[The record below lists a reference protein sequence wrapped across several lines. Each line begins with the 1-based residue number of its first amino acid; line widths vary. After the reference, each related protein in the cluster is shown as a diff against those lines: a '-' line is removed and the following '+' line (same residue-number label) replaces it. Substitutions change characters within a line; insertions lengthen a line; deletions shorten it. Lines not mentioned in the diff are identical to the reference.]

1 MGNDQASNESQR
13 PKKAKTNEASQ
24 GQRASARPWL
34 RCIVRQTRR
43 EILKVTTYTSAFA
56 LVAAGMLFSGAAEAR
71 DQIRIVGSSTVYPF
85 TTAVAEQL
93 GKTAGVKTPVVE
105 STGTGGGMKLFCA
118 GIGANHPDATNASR
132 RIKKSEFDDCQKT
145 GVKDIVEIN
154 IGFDGLT
161 VAQSKQGTPIKLS
174 LAQLLLAVAKEVP
187 GPDGKLIPNPNKN
200 WSDIDKSLPNIKIEV
215 LGPPP
220 TSGTRDSFHELLL
233 EKGAEQIPALA
244 ALKKSDSKAFDKV
257 WKTLRED
264 GAYVEAGENDNV
276 IVAKL
281 EANKNAFGVFGYSFL
296 EENTAKLRGVPLNG
310 VAPEFENITS
320 GKYPGARRMYVY
332 IKKAHVGVV
341 PGLDKFAAEYVSPK
355 ALGED
360 GYLAK
365 KGLVTLPKSE
375 ADAVRKS
382 IMQMQAMSADP
393 LS

>member
-1 MGNDQASNESQR
+1 VNLTKFA
-13 PKKAKTNEASQ
+13 
-24 GQRASARPWL
+24 
-34 RCIVRQTRR
+34 
-43 EILKVTTYTSAFA
+43 SAFA
-56 LVAAGMLFSGAAEAR
+56 LAASGLLLAGQADAR

-85 TTAVAEQL
+85 TTTVAEQF
-93 GKTAGVKTPVVE
+93 GKTSGMKTPVVE

-118 GIGANHPDATNASR
+118 GVGVEHPDATNASR
-132 RIKKSEFDDCQKT
+132 RMKKNEFEQCQKN
-145 GVKDIVEIN
+145 GVKDVVEIN
-154 IGFDGLT
+154 VGFDGLT
-161 VAQSKQGTPIKLS
+161 VAQSKQGAPIKLT

-187 GPDGKLIPNPNKN
+187 GPGGKLIPNPNKN
-200 WSDIDKSLPNIKIEV
+200 WSDIDKSLPNVKIEV

-233 EKGAEQIPALA
+233 EKGAEKVPALA
-244 ALKKSDSKAFDKV
+244 ALKKSDKKAFDKV

-296 EENTAKLRGVPLNG
+296 EENSAKLRGVPLNG
-310 VAPEFENITS
+310 VAPDFDEITS

-332 IKKAHVGVV
+332 IKKQHVGLV
-341 PGLDKFAAEYVSPK
+341 PGLDKFAAEYVSNK

-365 KGLVTLPKSE
+365 KGLVTLPKNE
-375 ADAVRKS
+375 LEGVRKS
-382 IMQMQAMSADP
+382 TLSLTPMTVGP